1 MQSDLLEIERDGVL
15 TESARLVGRMVSQ
28 IRYEEQE
35 LLGRHDFAAV
45 CGGLATEVAHIHES
59 LTRLYFTV

>member
-1 MQSDLLEIERDGVL
+1 M
-15 TESARLVGRMVSQ
+15 
-28 IRYEEQE
+28 
-35 LLGRHDFAAV
+35 RHDFAAV